1 MLDFARNAL
10 VKKVLQENATVKR
23 FGTVHALSVDTAERT
38 LSLDFGLVGEPSPVH
53 FSARYE
59 LLPTEGGAE
68 VRLFEIHC
76 GKPWIEEVLKI
87 VSESRGGEVRIPLGG
102 LAAKVLAAFF

>member
-1 MLDFARNAL
+1 MLDFARNTL

-23 FGTVHALSVDTAERT
+23 FGTVHSLSVDTAERI

-59 LLPTEGGAE
+59 LLQTEAGAE

-76 GKPWIEEVLKI
+76 GKPWLEEVLKI
-87 VSESRGGEVRIPLGG
+87 VSEQRGGSFRFPLGG
-102 LAAKVLAAFF
+102 FAAKILAAFF